1 MKLFTIGCSFTEG
14 QDLKKQ
20 SIESYPH
27 ILAKKLELEYYN
39 FGAAG
44 ASNDYIFRK
53 IFELINSNIITKK
66 DIIVI
71 QWTHFL
77 RKELPIKHKK
87 YNFFNYLPNSF
98 HTYDDKKITKLDA
111 DTASVQ
117 DDNKDIEGIDKIK
130 IEIEKENK
138 EILEKYVI
146 NFIQEEYQ
154 LNTTKNYINSL
165 YTYLEYLGYK
175 HIHFF
180 GWSGCIIDS
189 IFDKKVN
196 FIKESF
202 GEYTSTKGNE
212 HPNKKGHQNWANF
225 LYKKINEFNYLDTFQ
240 SQINN
245 FRKELYRLHAEIEK
259 DIENSNYKIKLQ
271 KQIELDNEIEKIRK
285 EKELYL
291 QKQIEEDKTKLNVL
305 KKEIKHQIQI
315 EQEKLKSLLKSKPKS
330 LI

>member
-98 HTYDDKKITKLDA
+98 HTYDDKKITKMDGNIE
-111 DTASVQ
+111 SVQ
-117 DDNKDIEGIDKIK
+117 NTNKDIEGIDKIK
-130 IEIEKENK
+130 IEIEKTNK

-189 IFDKKVN
+189 IFDKKAN

-212 HPNKKGHQNWANF
+212 HPNKKGHEKWANF
-225 LYKKINEFNYLDTFQ
+225 LYNKINEFNYLDTFQ
-240 SQINN
+240 SQINGY
-245 FRKELYRLHAEIEK
+245 RKELIRLNTEIELNLETFHKQIKEKEIINLDNELNKIKSIRLKKLEEEIEEERIKLNEIKNQTKKEIEIEK
-259 DIENSNYKIKLQ
+259 Q
-271 KQIELDNEIEKIRK
+271 KR
-285 EKELYL
+285 
-291 QKQIEEDKTKLNVL
+291 
-305 KKEIKHQIQI
+305 
-315 EQEKLKSLLKSKPKS
+315 KPKT